1 MDKPEQVSPQ
11 QVSPRQRLQALLAV
25 PERQRTDAEWDELN
39 ELEIV
44 LAPGN
49 REGAPMPGVRRP
61 PPMQSGTHKPGGGRD
76 ENRQGKNFHRRP
88 RRGGGGGGG
97 GGKG

>member
-1 MDKPEQVSPQ
+1 MEKPEQVAPQ

-49 REGAPMPGVRRP
+49 REGAPMPGVRRQ
-61 PPMQSGTHKPGGGRD
+61 PPMQSGTHKPGGGGRD
-76 ENRQGKNFHRRP
+76 DNRQGKNFHRRP
-88 RRGGGGGGG
+88 RRGGGGG
-97 GGKG
+97 KG